1 MSEKCSHDCSSCSS
15 NCSSRKKESFRK
27 QPHKNSSI
35 KKVIGIVS
43 GKGGVGK
50 SNLAVNLAIQLRKK
64 GQRVIIFD
72 ADFGLANVEVM
83 FGVIPQYNLSDL
95 IYHGKSIQEIIT
107 KGPMDI
113 GFISGGSGI
122 LGLNNLYR
130 EQIMLLVKS
139 IGELNEYAD
148 VIIIDTGAGVSDQ
161 VLEFVLASPEVIMVT
176 TPEPSSLTDSY
187 SLLKAMYRN
196 PNFIEDGTTIHVVA
210 NKVNSVE
217 EGRMVY
223 DKLHSVVD
231 QFLDGELNYL
241 GMIPQDTALER
252 SVRQQKTVSLHEPN
266 SNAAKAFEVLATNLL
281 EGTHNE
287 IQMHRGIAQI
297 FSHLL
302 NRNK

>member
-1 MSEKCSHDCSSCSS
+1 MDQAQQLR
-15 NCSSRKKESFRK
+15 NV
-27 QPHKNSSI
+27 I
-35 KKVIGIVS
+35 KKQNQKNIKAARVITITS

-83 FGVIPQYNLSDL
+83 FGVIPQYNLSDM
-95 IYHGKSIQEIIT
+95 IYHGKSIQEIIC
-107 KGPMDI
+107 KGPLDI

-122 LGLNNLYR
+122 LGLNNLQR
-130 EQIMLLVKS
+130 EQILYLVKNIS
-139 IGELNEYAD
+139 DLNEYAD

-196 PNFIEDGTTIHVVA
+196 PNFMPDGTTIHVVA
-210 NKVNSVE
+210 NKANSTE
-217 EGRMVY
+217 EGRQVY
-223 DKLHSVVD
+223 DKLHAVVD
-231 QFLDGELNYL
+231 QFLDGDLSYL
-241 GMIPQDTALER
+241 GMIPQDVALEK
-252 SVRQQKTVSLHEPN
+252 SVRQQRIVSLHEPEA
-266 SNAAKAFEVLATNLL
+266 NATKAFEIIATNLL

-287 IQMHRGIAQI
+287 MQMHRGIGQML
-297 FSHLL
+297 SRLL
-302 NRNK
+302 SRK